1 MEDYICVV
9 GRIRTRVAS
18 FTHIDLEME
27 LGIKEEK
34 ENFTFVFF
42 WFVVTIQ

>member
-1 MEDYICVV
+1 MEDICVV
-9 GRIRTRVAS
+9 GMISIRFVT
-18 FTHIDLEME
+18 FIHTDLEKE